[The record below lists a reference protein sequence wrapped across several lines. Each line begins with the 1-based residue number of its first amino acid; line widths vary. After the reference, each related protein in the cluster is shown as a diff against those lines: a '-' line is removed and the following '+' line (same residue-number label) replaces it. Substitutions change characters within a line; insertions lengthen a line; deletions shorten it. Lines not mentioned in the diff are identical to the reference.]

1 MERLTIERQKGV
13 GAGSE
18 DGRERG
24 GKERERFAVKKII
37 AYFNLWPFYLLVVEE
52 KIPVQNR

>member
-1 MERLTIERQKGV
+1 M